1 MCSEHYSIVCGCMS
15 VEEAGAGEWGENVRM
30 RFVRIYFIF
39 IVILNIPSRAHMSKE
54 NFHFY
59 ALYNDD

>member
-1 MCSEHYSIVCGCMS
+1 MS
-15 VEEAGAGEWGENVRM
+15 VEEAGAGEWGENVRV
-30 RFVRIYFIF
+30 RFLCICFIF

-54 NFHFY
+54 NFHFD